1 MAMQIGLDFYQAQMV
16 GTLPTNLSSDVS
28 YRGNAFTY
36 EADTALGFS
45 DLTGGWCTGGAVGE
59 LSSPCVKGNMH
70 IDLATRS
77 C

>member
-59 LSSPCVKGNMH
+59 LSSPCVNRQH
-70 IDLATRS
+70 AY
-77 C
+77 